1 MEDILFNFKKNNE
14 YSNVLNYSKENNN
27 ISFKQFDE
35 DLLNKIYLFDV
46 PNDEFFSQIDIQ
58 LNKIIKVL
66 PSIKKI
72 LSKPIVYL
80 KDKQEIVPVEAV
92 KVINNQ
98 TLAHVAIHTEL
109 WNDITKE
116 GIKPRKLMTIE
127 KIENYVI
134 YENIVVTRVI
144 NSILDFIK
152 KTILLMKDILY
163 GCQDIHFNM
172 LDRTHHKQY
181 FLAIGKLHME
191 YASAHERHYSL
202 YFSCIEKLMY
212 IEKTLTSKLKAPL
225 YQLCNKNKSK
235 IKLKKTNVFRSHKD
249 YKNIYEIAKLFETN
263 LESKNDNNIELDI
276 KTEQYSNFVN
286 LLLIFAIGHFNFKFK
301 ENEKFDFFNLN
312 NDCSYNNWNLN
323 IKNISENNIYGI
335 KLTFNK
341 DKQYSICI
349 IYNNVSDVS
358 DNDIQVFK
366 EKNKANEYLF
376 TSYEKYG
383 KKDIL
388 YLSIYDVDSFRRL
401 QQLLLK
407 GMVYSDTTHDI
418 CPFCGS
424 KLVDKE
430 GIYECNICRG
440 QIYEKTCPKTNN
452 KYYVTTI
459 KKYTSYANTNT
470 NQKEKR
476 KFLHDRYSDARLH
489 FRNITPLSIDGTLLC
504 SECGLKHN

>member
-1 MEDILFNFKKNNE
+1 MSLVVYSLKICETIICSCLENCIEFKNVEFTYPGAEKPTLKNFNFK
-14 YSNVLNYSKENNN
+14 
-27 ISFKQFDE
+27 
-35 DLLNKIYLFDV
+35 LNKGQTVAVVGENGAGKSTFTKLLLRFYDVTGGEILVDGVNIKEVSQKSLRDIIGFVPQKGVLFSGTIES
-46 PNDEFFSQIDIQ
+46 N
-58 LNKIIKVL
+58 IKYGINEEL
-66 PSIKKI
+66 LIKFDSGNAKKI
-72 LSKPIVYL
+72 NYIL
-80 KDKQEIVPVEAV
+80 KAAK
-92 KVINNQ
+92 
-98 TLAHVAIHTEL
+98 
-109 WNDITKE
+109 
-116 GIKPRKLMTIE
+116 
-127 KIENYVI
+127 
-134 YENIVVTRVI
+134 
-144 NSILDFIK
+144 FIK

-202 YFSCIEKLMY
+202 YFSCIEKLVY

-276 KTEQYSNFVN
+276 KNEQYSNFVN

-301 ENEKFDFFNLN
+301 ENEKFDFFNLD